1 MKGTKYDKP
10 SLASTHAKDQVLFF
24 PSPSFVLSPSRTNIP
39 MASTTTLVDTD
50 TINNEKDISFVE
62 DVGLRDVVGLDPA
75 ERARLL
81 RKVDWQILPVVSL
94 LYLLCF
100 L

>member
-1 MKGTKYDKP
+1 
-10 SLASTHAKDQVLFF
+10 
-24 PSPSFVLSPSRTNIP
+24 

-50 TINNEKDISFVE
+50 STINNEKDVTFVE
-62 DVGLRDVVGLDPA
+62 DVSDVVELDPA
-75 ERARLL
+75 ERVRLL
-81 RKVDWQILPVVSL
+81 RKVDRKILPVVSL